1 MNARQPAPV
10 RQYVLVWAALVLLA
24 LATAGSAYLPM
35 GAFNTVANYAIAT
48 AKALLV
54 MAFFM
59 HLRHADALRRIFAAA
74 GFFWLALLM
83 GLMLTDLLVR
93 GG

>member
-1 MNARQPAPV
+1 MSSRPV
-10 RQYVLVWAALVLLA
+10 PSLRSYLLVWAGLVLLV
-24 LATAGSAYLPM
+24 LATVGSAYVPM

-59 HLRHADALRRIFAAA
+59 HLRRADALRRIFAAA

-83 GLMLTDLLVR
+83 GLMLTDLLAR
-93 GG
+93 

>member
-1 MNARQPAPV
+1 MTERHVPPL
-10 RQYVLVWAALVLLA
+10 RHYLLVWAGLVLLA
-24 LATAGSAYLPM
+24 LTTAGSAYVPM
-35 GAFNTVANYAIAT
+35 GAFNTVVNFAIAA

-59 HLRHADALRRIFAAA
+59 HLRQADALRRIFAGA
-74 GFFWLALLM
+74 GFFWLALLL

-93 GG
+93 